1 MAIMLNEGF
10 SMTSKTQLRE
20 RVRKVEA
27 LRRGAVTDGEREAA
41 EAALGRLKAKLGEP
55 RHPDGPGA
63 IRFGMSSILPGP
75 WPVQIFMSL
84 CVVAMASGLAVMRA
98 SASRRP

>member
-1 MAIMLNEGF
+1 MA
-10 SMTSKTQLRE
+10 SKSELRE

-27 LRRGAVTDGEREAA
+27 LRRGAVTEGERKAA
-41 EAALGRLKAKLGEP
+41 EAALERLKAKLDEP
-55 RHPDGPGA
+55 RHPDRPGA
-63 IRFGMSSILPGP
+63 TLHFSMSSHIPSFPGS

>member
-1 MAIMLNEGF
+1 
-10 SMTSKTQLRE
+10 MTSKTQLRE

-27 LRRGAVTDGEREAA
+27 LRRGAVTNGEREAA
-41 EAALGRLKAKLGEP
+41 EAALGRLKAKLDEP
-55 RHPDGPGA
+55 RHPDRPG
-63 IRFGMSSILPGP
+63 SIQFSMPGFLPGP

-84 CVVAMASGLAVMRA
+84 CFVAMASGLAVMRA